1 MVEYRTRSERHQ
13 KKQVAFSYRFDSKK
27 ALSAVGV
34 GLVCAPGVMAL
45 LPTQAAQAAELQ
57 SQNVD
62 STASLINQIGSS
74 AAQIAQQNDL
84 YASVMIAQAILESG
98 NGSSILA
105 QAPYYNLFGV
115 KGAYN
120 GQSVTFPTQEYLNGQ
135 WVTMNEPFRQYNSY
149 WESLAD
155 HAYVLRSTSFAT
167 GMPHYA
173 GAWKSNT
180 NSYLD
185 ATAYLTGRYATD
197 PTYNQKLNYL
207 ISAYNLTQY
216 DTPASNYVQTN
227 YDTVSQTAEVNN
239 ETVSEATT
247 TTSQGQATGNV
258 YTVVSGDTLWD
269 IAAKYGTTVDQL
281 MANNG
286 LASDTIMVGQQL
298 NV

>member
-1 MVEYRTRSERHQ
+1 MSEYRTRSERHQ
-13 KKQVAFSYRFDSKK
+13 KKQVTFQYKFTGKK
-27 ALSAVGV
+27 AMSLVGV
-34 GLVCAPGVMAL
+34 GLACTPGVMAL
-45 LPTQAAQAAELQ
+45 MPAQSAQAAQLENQ
-57 SQNVD
+57 GIDN
-62 STASLINQIGSS
+62 TANLINQIG
-74 AAQIAQQNDL
+74 AAASQIAQENDL
-84 YASVMIAQAILESG
+84 YASVMIAQAVLESG
-98 NGSSILA
+98 NGSSVLA

-167 GMPHYA
+167 GTAHYA

-180 NSYLD
+180 ASYLD

-207 ISAYNLTQY
+207 IAAYNLTQY
-216 DTPASNYVQTN
+216 DTPASGYVQTSYTIQTN
-227 YDTVSQTAEVNN
+227 TNTESTAENTVAASQSQT
-239 ETVSEATT
+239 
-247 TTSQGQATGNV
+247 TGNV

-269 IAAKYGTTVDQL
+269 IAATYGTTVEQL

-286 LASDTIMVGQQL
+286 LSSDTIMVGQQL

>member
-1 MVEYRTRSERHQ
+1 MVEYLTRSERHQ
-13 KKQVAFSYRFDSKK
+13 KKQVTFKYRFDSKK
-27 ALSAVGV
+27 AMSMAGV
-34 GLVCAPGVMAL
+34 GLICTPGIMAAM
-45 LPTQAAQAAELQ
+45 PTQTVQAAELQ
-57 SQNVD
+57 NQSVD
-62 STASLINQIGSS
+62 STASLINQIG
-74 AAQIAQQNDL
+74 AAATQIAQQNDL

-135 WVTMNEPFRQYNSY
+135 WVTMNEPFRQYSSY

-216 DTPASNYVQTN
+216 DTPASGYVQTS
-227 YDTVSQTAEVNN
+227 YDATAQTTSSENQVSQQETAV
-239 ETVSEATT
+239 
-247 TTSQGQATGNV
+247 TSQDNV
-258 YTVVSGDTLWD
+258 AGTTYTVVSGDTLWD

-286 LASDTIMVGQQL
+286 LSSDVIMVGQQL
-298 NV
+298 NI

>member
-1 MVEYRTRSERHQ
+1 MVEYLTRSERHQ
-13 KKQVAFSYRFDSKK
+13 KKQVTFKYRFDSKK
-27 ALSAVGV
+27 ALSMAGV
-34 GLVCAPGVMAL
+34 GLICTPGIMAAM
-45 LPTQAAQAAELQ
+45 PTQTVQAAELQ
-57 SQNVD
+57 NQSVD
-62 STASLINQIGSS
+62 STASLINQIG
-74 AAQIAQQNDL
+74 AAATQIAQQNDL

-98 NGSSILA
+98 NGSSVLA

-135 WVTMNEPFRQYNSY
+135 WVTMNEPFRQYSSY

-167 GMPHYA
+167 EMPHYA

-216 DTPASNYVQTN
+216 DTPASGYVQTS
-227 YDTVSQTAEVNN
+227 YDTTAQTTSSENQVSQQETAVASQNN
-239 ETVSEATT
+239 VAGTT
-247 TTSQGQATGNV
+247 

-286 LASDTIMVGQQL
+286 LSSDVIMVGQQL
-298 NV
+298 NI

>member
-1 MVEYRTRSERHQ
+1 MSEYRTRSERHQ
-13 KKQVAFSYRFDSKK
+13 KKQVTFQYKFTGKK
-27 ALSAVGV
+27 AMSLVGV
-34 GLVCAPGVMAL
+34 GLACTPGVMAL
-45 LPTQAAQAAELQ
+45 MPAHSAHAAELQ
-57 SQNVD
+57 SQGVD
-62 STASLINQIGSS
+62 NTANLINQIGG
-74 AAQIAQQNDL
+74 AASQIAQENDL

-98 NGSSILA
+98 NGSSVLA

-135 WVTMNEPFRQYNSY
+135 WITMNEPFRQYNSY

-167 GMPHYA
+167 GTAHYA

-180 NSYLD
+180 SSYLD

-207 ISAYNLTQY
+207 IAAYNLTQY
-216 DTPASNYVQTN
+216 DTPASSYGQTSYTVQAQTN
-227 YDTVSQTAEVNN
+227 VHDETSVENTVPASQSQT
-239 ETVSEATT
+239 
-247 TTSQGQATGNV
+247 TGSV

-281 MANNG
+281 MLNNG
-286 LASDTIMVGQQL
+286 LSSDTIMVGQQL

>member
-1 MVEYRTRSERHQ
+1 MSEYRTRSERHQ
-13 KKQVAFSYRFDSKK
+13 KKQVTFQYKFTGKK
-27 ALSAVGV
+27 AMSLVGV
-34 GLVCAPGVMAL
+34 GLACTPRVMAL
-45 LPTQAAQAAELQ
+45 MPAHSVHAAELQ
-57 SQNVD
+57 SQGVD
-62 STASLINQIGSS
+62 NTANLINQIGG
-74 AAQIAQQNDL
+74 AASQIAQENDL

-98 NGSSILA
+98 NGSSVLA

-135 WVTMNEPFRQYNSY
+135 WITMNEPFRQYNSY

-167 GMPHYA
+167 GTAHYA

-180 NSYLD
+180 ASYLD

-207 ISAYNLTQY
+207 ITAYNLTQY
-216 DTPASNYVQTN
+216 DTPASSYGQTSYTVQAQTN
-227 YDTVSQTAEVNN
+227 VHDETSVENTVPASQSQT
-239 ETVSEATT
+239 
-247 TTSQGQATGNV
+247 TGSV

-281 MANNG
+281 MLNNG
-286 LASDTIMVGQQL
+286 LSSDTIMVGQQL